1 MSLTPIRLKTEL
13 PTDLEGVRRLLLL
26 AAPKLEPRQ
35 PGITEQLRVVDLR
48 NPVQM
53 LAPTGEVVTIVFE
66 PGGDTTAVKVEVRPP
81 GTPFGP
87 LRARWWRWW
96 TRFKIRGVLKMARQA
111 AFRQMVRDIPAAR
124 DPDAAIEPEV
134 LPPEG
139 STQASSRSR

>member
-1 MSLTPIRLKTEL
+1 MTHPAPIRLKTEL
-13 PTDLEGVRRLLLL
+13 PTDLEGMRRLLLQ

-53 LAPTGEVVTIVFE
+53 LAPTGESVTVVFE
-66 PGGDTTAVKVEVRPP
+66 PGAASTTIKVEIRPP
-81 GTPFGP
+81 YKAVGP

-96 TRFKIRGVLKMARQA
+96 TRFKIRSVLKMARQA
-111 AFRQMVRDIPAAR
+111 AFRQQVRDLGPKPGA
-124 DPDAAIEPEV
+124 PDGAPIQPEV

-139 STQASSRSR
+139 R

>member
-1 MSLTPIRLKTEL
+1 MTQPAPIRLKTEL
-13 PTDLEGVRRLLLL
+13 PTDLEGMRRLLLQ

-53 LAPTGEVVTIVFE
+53 LAPTGESVTVVFE
-66 PGGDTTAVKVEVRPP
+66 PGADTTTIKVEIRPP
-81 GTPFGP
+81 SKAVGP

-96 TRFKIRGVLKMARQA
+96 TRFKIRSVLKMARQA
-111 AFRQMVRDIPAAR
+111 AFRQQVRDLGPA
-124 DPDAAIEPEV
+124 PGSPGGDAIRPEV

-139 STQASSRSR
+139 R